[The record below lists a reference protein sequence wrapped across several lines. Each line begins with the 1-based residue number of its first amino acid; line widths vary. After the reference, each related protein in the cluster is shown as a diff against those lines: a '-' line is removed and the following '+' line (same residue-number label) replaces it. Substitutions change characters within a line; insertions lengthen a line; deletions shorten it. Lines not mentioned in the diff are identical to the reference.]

1 MKKNEVQL
9 GGTYKCKVSGKIVS
23 VKITHE
29 NPHGGW
35 DAKNLSTGKNIKIK
49 SAQRLRGT
57 VNRPAKRKKIVSL
70 AEYEAEA
77 KAEIAASKGT
87 TPAEKRDTGQR
98 GGKGAKRK
106 LLPYDTVVAAAQ
118 DAEDKRRAKIQSN
131 GDKPAPQ
138 PGDNSKPLSLIK
150 AAVCVLQ
157 SCERP
162 MGCKEIIDMA
172 LNTRIWDPPR
182 GGLTPANTLS
192 AALRREIKTKG
203 NDSRFV
209 MAERGKFTLTSVKG
223 A

>member
-9 GGTYKCKVSGKIVS
+9 GGTYKAKVSGNLVS

-35 DAKNLSTGKNIKIK
+35 SGLNLKTGKTVRIK
-49 SAQRLRGT
+49 SAQRLRGA
-57 VNRPAKRKKIVSL
+57 VNRPATRKKIVSL

-87 TPAEKRDTGQR
+87 TPADKRDTGQR

-106 LLPYDTVVAAAQ
+106 LLPYDTVVTAAQ
-118 DAEDKRRAKIQSN
+118 DAENRRRARIQSN
-131 GDKPAPQ
+131 GDKPATQ
-138 PGDNSKPLSLIK
+138 PGDNAKPLSLIK

-162 MGCKEIIDMA
+162 MSCKEIVTKAVDA
-172 LNTRIWDPPR
+172 EIWAPR
-182 GGLTPANTLS
+182 NGGLTPANTLS
-192 AALRREIKTKG
+192 AAIRREIKTKG
-203 NDSRFV
+203 DTSRFV
-209 MAERGKFTLTSVKG
+209 MAERGRFALVS
-223 A
+223 